1 MTSDELEKEY
11 WDEWD
16 RTHADPTHAV
26 IDDILKKYYLL
37 PIQKYFNNN
46 NLLFSLLKRDATVC
60 VKVSTHEDRL
70 RVPLRINGQDGAP
83 AHTPR
88 SSYFTRSPHSL
99 TRSG

>member
-46 NLLFSLLKRDATVC
+46 NLWHL
-60 VKVSTHEDRL
+60 
-70 RVPLRINGQDGAP
+70 
-83 AHTPR
+83 
-88 SSYFTRSPHSL
+88 SSQA
-99 TRSG
+99 